1 MDQLLLPLML
11 AGVFGLLIYSSNR
24 TRKRTAKAAEEL
36 KANLVPGQS
45 VMTGSG
51 LFGTVVSVD
60 DEAVVLETSPGVE
73 SRWLLAAIAKL
84 VDPPADDDDGEYED
98 DDEYEDDEYDDEY
111 EDDEDE
117 DEDEDGAEEDDAAAE
132 LEVDVPDDASSLTTD
147 PGEDDAPRR

>member
-24 TRKRTAKAAEEL
+24 TRKRQAKAAQEL
-36 KANLVPGQS
+36 KENLVPGRQ

-60 DEAVVLETSPGVE
+60 EEAVVLETSPGIE
-73 SRWLLAAIAKL
+73 SRWLLAAVAKIVEPP
-84 VDPPADDDDGEYED
+84 VDADDEFEDDEEYED
-98 DDEYEDDEYDDEY
+98 DEYEDEYEDDEEY
-111 EDDEDE
+111 
-117 DEDEDGAEEDDAAAE
+117 EDEDGADAETSDE